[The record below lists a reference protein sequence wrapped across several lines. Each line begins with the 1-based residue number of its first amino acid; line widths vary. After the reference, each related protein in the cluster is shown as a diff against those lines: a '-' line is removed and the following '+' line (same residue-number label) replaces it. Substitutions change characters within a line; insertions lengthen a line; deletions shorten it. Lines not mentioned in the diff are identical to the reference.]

1 MSHDPP
7 PPIRSDLV
15 KARAPNVGVE
25 PPPPN
30 SPPAWAPSQVVWAI
44 VGVSTAGLLVWGV
57 TFWRIKHIHHNHDHD
72 DQPLGKDG
80 GMEET
85 PNPMLDE
92 FEYSDEEMPEHLNMA
107 ERLEWEKQA
116 KEDRAEA
123 EEQWRQARDEA
134 EEKWQ
139 EEERKR
145 AEDSD
150 VIHGLSRDHSIKHT
164 RDVETS

>member
-1 MSHDPP
+1 MS
-7 PPIRSDLV
+7 
-15 KARAPNVGVE
+15 AW
-25 PPPPN
+25 
-30 SPPAWAPSQVVWAI
+30 SPLPRIPLPHGPSQVVWAI

-72 DQPLGKDG
+72 DQPLDGKGD

-92 FEYSDEEMPEHLNMA
+92 FEYSDEEIPEHLNMA

-116 KEDRAEA
+116 KVDRAEA
-123 EEQWRQARDEA
+123 EEEWRQARDEA
-134 EEKWQ
+134 EEKWQARQ

-164 RDVETS
+164 RDVET